1 MGQLETSF
9 GRRVWPKLKQCSY
22 VAVAK
27 YLEHMG
33 MFQNMDPQ
41 LSSLK
46 TNGLDHSW
54 PPLFGDIYI
63 CFVGLSRDHMD
74 QLKSIFL
81 IRVNPFF

>member
-1 MGQLETSF
+1 
-9 GRRVWPKLKQCSY
+9 
-22 VAVAK
+22 
-27 YLEHMG
+27 

-81 IRVNPFF
+81 IRVIPWQQFQQFSNPAHMTLCDYVTYLVTLYITGHLVQC